1 MFEFWSGLEISPVWR
16 PSLSYMSI
24 DAGEWRERRFCG
36 LSSIGLV
43 VDRKVPRLVLELVK
57 IAPNKE
63 LTSSISK
70 ISAWSLPG
78 LNIDED
84 SCCLCKSTYHV
95 LVSNLS
101 ALYEITVLSPS
112 VVTRGRWSR
121 ICCLLQT
128 EGSSLHTFAVRSV
141 YLIPRKVSRP
151 QPTIWVTRRIGGA
164 CHASWVVAF
173 MAARSSRLGSNT
185 LGV

>member
-1 MFEFWSGLEISPVWR
+1 
-16 PSLSYMSI
+16 MSME
-24 DAGEWRERRFCG
+24 AGEWMERRFCG

-43 VDRKVPRLVLELVK
+43 VDRKVPRLLLELVK

-112 VVTRGRWSR
+112 VVTSGRSSR
-121 ICCLLQT
+121 AGCGQEPAIGWVQVV
-128 EGSSLHTFAVRSV
+128 SVRSV

-151 QPTIWVTRRIGGA
+151 QPTIWVTRRLGGA